1 MPGSLVIHYGVP
13 GSGKTLFAMND
24 VILPAVREH
33 RPFFT
38 NITGIS
44 LSALSALTEVHPA
57 FIKYYVVKNIEDI
70 IKYFNDDSLCHDG
83 VFVLDE
89 MKDFIEDKRAIEW
102 LEHCINYMR
111 KQTVDF
117 VMLAQQDAKEY
128 IHPNIVNLCN
138 DSLVFVPR
146 KEQKDEDNVDMYY
159 IRGGHPRIVDGKP
172 VNSVGE
178 EVRPKPT
185 KMYSCYKTSENAF
198 YQGKENKTFRG
209 LVWYRT
215 RKWKFRFV
223 IFGLFFV
230 VLLVV
235 IFTAV
240 GIVGM
245 KDVGTTETQKAG
257 NYEQNNI
264 PARAQ
269 YLDQDTVSCFQYIL
283 CDEFDCTTDRGVYPA
298 QLYDEDR
305 GLLCGVGS
313 RCLRKCELSLERAQD
328 VPNGGGLLSVG
339 KSVFGNH
346 K

>member
-1 MPGSLVIHYGVP
+1 MAGTLTIHYGYP

-24 VILPAVREH
+24 VILPAVKEH

-44 LSALSALTEVHPA
+44 LSALSALTNIHPC
-57 FIKYYVVKNIEDI
+57 FIKYYEVKDINDI
-70 IKYFNDDSLCHDG
+70 IRYFNDDALCHDG

-89 MKDFIEDKRAIEW
+89 MKDFIDDKKAIEW

-128 IHPNIVNLCN
+128 IHPNIVNLAH
-138 DSLVFVPR
+138 DSFVFVPR
-146 KEQKDEDNVDMYY
+146 KAKKDPDNVDMYY
-159 IRGGHPRIVDGKP
+159 IQGGHPRIIDMAP
-172 VNSVGE
+172 VNSVGYE
-178 EVRPKPT
+178 LREKPT

-198 YQGKENKTFRG
+198 YSGKEDSTFRG

-215 RKWKFRFV
+215 RKWKFRLVIIGIFV
-223 IFGLFFV
+223 FV
-230 VLLVV
+230 LAVV
-235 IFTAV
+235 IFTAK

-245 KDVGTTETQKAG
+245 GDLSKTSTKAG
-257 NYEQNNI
+257 INDQLTNTPQRI
-264 PARAQ
+264 SVVP
-269 YLDQDTVSCFQYIL
+269 QDTATCFEYIL
-283 CDEFDCTTDRGVYPA
+283 CDEYDCTTDKGMFPA
-298 QLYDEDR
+298 QLYNDDT

-313 RCLRKCELSLERAQD
+313 RCLRKCERERVKD

-339 KSVFGNH
+339 KQVFGH
-346 K
+346 H